1 MATPVTVKPIV
12 NNPSALL
19 PWETVQSAQPI
30 EVAQSSPGIIGAA
43 QNVNPTT
50 ATAQNV
56 VLNPTTDTTAGQVR
70 SIIAQDSPLMQ
81 QATSR
86 ANQFMNSR
94 GLINSSM
101 AAGSAQDAVI
111 SAAVPIAN
119 ADATAYRGVNQQ
131 NMDTRNKFAI
141 ANADTL
147 NKGQEFNA
155 TTANTLNLEQARMAT
170 NINQANT
177 QAQNSVIINQL
188 DTANKIQLGDIQAS
202 YETLIQGN
210 KSAQD
215 LFNIT
220 IQAINNIRI
229 NKDMTTE
236 TKQQAVDQQI
246 KLLKAGLNMS
256 GSIVNLNL
264 GETLNFSV

>member
-1 MATPVTVKPIV
+1 
-12 NNPSALL
+12 
-19 PWETVQSAQPI
+19 
-30 EVAQSSPGIIGAA
+30 
-43 QNVNPTT
+43 
-50 ATAQNV
+50 
-56 VLNPTTDTTAGQVR
+56 
-70 SIIAQDSPLMQ
+70 
-81 QATSR
+81 
-86 ANQFMNSR
+86 
-94 GLINSSM
+94 M
-101 AAGSAQDAVI
+101 AAGAAQDAVI
-111 SAAVPIAN
+111 SAATPIAN

-131 NMDTRNKFAI
+131 NVDTQNKFAV

-147 NKGQEFNA
+147 NRGQEFNA
-155 TTANTLNLEQARMAT
+155 TTANTLNLEQARIAT
-170 NINQANT
+170 STNQANT
-177 QAQNSVIINQL
+177 QAQNAVVINQL
-188 DTANKIQLGDIQAS
+188 EAANKLQLGDIQAS

-229 NKDMTTE
+229 NKDMTAE

-256 GSIVNLNL
+256 GSIANLNL